1 MSSNLASANPFVLSG
16 KAYIHAYTHTC
27 TLRHIYKMILIKV
40 FYTTD
45 AITHTAKTVK
55 VNIFKISPGNS
66 GCARDVCFSL
76 GFTPAFGVINP
87 NVSIFT

>member
-1 MSSNLASANPFVLSG
+1 MMLSKVL
-16 KAYIHAYTHTC
+16 
-27 TLRHIYKMILIKV
+27 
-40 FYTTD
+40 YTTD
-45 AITHTAKTVK
+45 AISHTAKTVK

-76 GFTPAFGVINP
+76 EFTPAFGVINP